1 MKDVAAQLLHGHTT
15 VFPLLANLASCLLVI
30 PASTAD
36 CERGFSALKRIKT
49 STRNRLSSG
58 TLDDLMIIDLEGK
71 DVSKFDFK
79 AVINA
84 WASIKKR
91 QLFN

>member
-1 MKDVAAQLLHGHTT
+1 M
-15 VFPLLANLASCLLVI
+15 
-30 PASTAD
+30 
-36 CERGFSALKRIKT
+36 RGFSALKRIKT
-49 STRNRLSSG
+49 STRNRHSSG
-58 TLDDLMIIDLEGK
+58 TLDELVMIDLEGK

-91 QLFN
+91 RLFN